1 MTHTILFQK
10 FRRTLHKAY
19 GQDLDSMGVAE
30 SQASKTAKY
39 KRRKFL
45 KMGTLAGGA
54 AIATTAIPFA
64 KAAQSRS
71 TTPKIAI
78 VGGGIAGLNAA
89 YQLKKAGLEATVY
102 EARSRVG
109 GRIHSVTGVAGEEL
123 VTDLGGAFINTN
135 HEDMLA
141 LVKEFNL
148 SLFNRVA
155 TAEKLPFP
163 TEGYFFNGRLY
174 PEAEV
179 AEKLRPI
186 ARQIVADATLLEQD
200 SEQYAPIFDRL
211 SVAQYLEQHAD
222 QITEPF
228 IKVLLENTIRTEYG
242 VEPESSSTL
251 HLLYNLT
258 TVENNKV
265 TVLGG
270 SDETYVVQGGIGK
283 ITESLAA
290 ALPQQ
295 IQTRKRLQAIRSDG
309 DGYRLTF
316 SDRSTVNADYVI
328 IAIPLAVLRNLDLQV
343 KLKPKFRKFIREV
356 NLGQNE
362 KVFAG
367 FKERVWLQKQG
378 FSGSIWT
385 DLGFSTIYDETQR
398 QPDAATSALTF
409 FLGSK
414 EVTAISSESLS
425 SVQQSF
431 LERFEQIIP
440 QAKSAAT
447 GKFFRTN
454 WCQDPLT
461 TGGYTNFE
469 PGQYTEFSEFLY
481 VESEVPEERQN
492 VVFGN
497 LIFAGEHFSD
507 EFYGYMNG
515 GAQTGRLAAAAITTK
530 VGVVKT

>member
-10 FRRTLHKAY
+10 LRRTLHKAY
-19 GQDLDSMGVAE
+19 EKNLNDAR
-30 SQASKTAKY
+30 ASEVLGTTKTAKY

-45 KMGTLAGGA
+45 KMSTLAGGA
-54 AIATTAIPFA
+54 AIATTAIPLV
-64 KAAQSRS
+64 KSAQSQS
-71 TTPKIAI
+71 TPPKIAI

-89 YQLKKAGLEATVY
+89 YQLQKAGLAATVY
-102 EARSRVG
+102 EAKSRVG
-109 GRIHSVTGVAGEEL
+109 GRIHSVTGVAGKDL
-123 VTDLGGAFINTN
+123 VTDLGGAFINTS

-141 LVKEFNL
+141 LVQEFNL
-148 SLFNRVA
+148 SLFNRVEA
-155 TAEKLPFP
+155 AENSPFP
-163 TEGYFFNGRLY
+163 AEGYFFNGRLY
-174 PEAEV
+174 SEAEV
-179 AEKLRPI
+179 AENLRPI
-186 ARQIVADATLLEQD
+186 ARQIVNDASLLEQD

-222 QITEPF
+222 QITEPY

-258 TVENNKV
+258 TVEGNKV
-265 TVLGG
+265 AVLGG
-270 SDETYVVQGGIGK
+270 NEETYVVKGGISK
-283 ITESLAA
+283 ISESLAA
-290 ALPQQ
+290 ALPQ
-295 IQTRKRLQAIRSDG
+295 IETRKCLQAIRSDG
-309 DGYRLTF
+309 AGYYLTF

-328 IAIPLAVLRNLDLQV
+328 MAIPLAVLRNLDLQV
-343 KLKPKFRKFIREV
+343 ELQPKFRKFIQEV

-378 FSGSIWT
+378 FAGSIWT
-385 DLGFSTIYDETQR
+385 DLGFSTIYDETLR
-398 QPDAATSALTF
+398 QPDAENSALTF
-409 FLGSK
+409 LLGSK
-414 EVTAISSESLS
+414 EVTAMQTQSLS
-425 SVQQSF
+425 SVRQAF

-440 QAKSAAT
+440 EAESAAT
-447 GKFFRTN
+447 GKFVRSN
-454 WCQDPLT
+454 WCQDPLI
-461 TGGYTNFE
+461 TGGYTNFK

-481 VESEVPEERQN
+481 IESEVPEERQN

-515 GAQTGRLAAAAITTK
+515 GAQTGRLAAAAVTAKIGA
-530 VGVVKT
+530 VS